1 MVDEFGRHALSCRQ
15 SEGRHQRHA
24 ALNDILKRALT
35 SAHIPSRL
43 EPSGLM
49 RSDGRRPDRVTL
61 TPWKSGCLLV
71 WDATCPDTFAPSY
84 RVQAT
89 HQGPGKVAAAAEEKK
104 EEKYRCLPP
113 GHYFSPVA
121 IETMGAVGPKS
132 MALLRD
138 VGRRIAEETGEVR
151 ARDFLFQWLSVAVQ
165 RGNCASVLG
174 TITT

>member
-1 MVDEFGRHALSCRQ
+1 
-15 SEGRHQRHA
+15 
-24 ALNDILKRALT
+24 
-35 SAHIPSRL
+35 
-43 EPSGLM
+43 M

-132 MALLRD
+132 MALLQD
-138 VGRRIAEETGEVR
+138 VRRRIAEETGEVH
-151 ARDFLFQWLSVAVQ
+151 ARDFLFQRLSVAMQ

>member
-1 MVDEFGRHALSCRQ
+1 MPHVVFDTVAQDASSLFVMTIYL
-15 SEGRHQRHA
+15 
-24 ALNDILKRALT
+24 
-35 SAHIPSRL
+35 
-43 EPSGLM
+43 
-49 RSDGRRPDRVTL
+49 
-61 TPWKSGCLLV
+61 WKSGRLLV

-84 RVQAT
+84 RAKAT
-89 HQGPGKVAAAAEEKK
+89 QEPGKVAAAAEERK

-138 VGRRIAEETGEVR
+138 VGHRIAEETGKVR
-151 ARDFLFQWLSVAVQ
+151 ARDFLFQRLSVAVQ